1 MHIALTV
8 SKEGSYRI
16 PRINRKQNTI
26 SFIPSQKS
34 PFCVG
39 VTCTGRWLYWA
50 WSVVGGLPTHLIG
63 SGFILLLVTECD
75 DVMSSDY
82 SGNQLHK
89 KIKTNFPVTVL
100 LLLLFE
106 GIILCFVRI

>member
-1 MHIALTV
+1 MEEVLT
-8 SKEGSYRI
+8 
-16 PRINRKQNTI
+16 
-26 SFIPSQKS
+26 
-34 PFCVG
+34 
-39 VTCTGRWLYWA
+39 A
-50 WSVVGGLPTHLIG
+50 IG